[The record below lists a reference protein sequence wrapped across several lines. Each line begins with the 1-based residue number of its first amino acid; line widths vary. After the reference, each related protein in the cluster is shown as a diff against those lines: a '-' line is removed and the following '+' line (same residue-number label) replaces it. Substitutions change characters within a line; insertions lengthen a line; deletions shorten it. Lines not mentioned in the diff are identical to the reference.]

1 MPNLRVL
8 RAYHLYDHA
17 TGTLAA
23 NRSLKGLTHLLFHSH
38 AGVRHLVACPDLPRL
53 AHLELSRN
61 ALTPR
66 GVALLQ
72 GCGVPFTADSAYPPG
87 DHHWLVEGD
96 WE

>member
-53 AHLELSRN
+53 AHLELSRCCKG
-61 ALTPR
+61 AASRSLPTVRTRPATTTGSSR
-66 GVALLQ
+66 ATGSDVARS
-72 GCGVPFTADSAYPPG
+72 P
-87 DHHWLVEGD
+87 
-96 WE
+96 